1 VSSAA
6 LFPVLDPLP
15 TLAAAVAAA
24 NADPAVQAGLLT
36 ALVRPWHPAMW
47 QSALGDAID

>member
-1 VSSAA
+1 MVITRY
-6 LFPVLDPLP
+6 P
-15 TLAAAVAAA
+15 TLEAAVTAA

-47 QSALGDAID
+47 PSALDAAMD